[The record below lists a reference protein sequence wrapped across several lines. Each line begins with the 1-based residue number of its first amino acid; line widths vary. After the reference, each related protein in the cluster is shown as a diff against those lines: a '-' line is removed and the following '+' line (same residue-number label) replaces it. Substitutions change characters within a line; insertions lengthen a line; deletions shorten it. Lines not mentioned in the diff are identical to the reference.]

1 MLGVGVPGS
10 LFFFFLSVGDCFAF
24 IWRRGHWFWLLC
36 GFFFVFGLLCQ
47 GEGFKRCGYLGG
59 SRGHW
64 FYGCCCVGGVL
75 GCSALRYS
83 GVGMFQVLV
92 ETFLVRGGDGFWLGG
107 LVFRYTVG
115 GDFSLISQG
124 LEGGSPFPSHASE

>member
-10 LFFFFLSVGDCFAF
+10 LSSSFSLLVIALHSSGGGVIGSGCCVGSSLCLDFSVRGKGSNGVA
-24 IWRRGHWFWLLC
+24 IW
-36 GFFFVFGLLCQ
+36 GFS
-47 GEGFKRCGYLGG
+47 GF
-59 SRGHW
+59 W

-115 GDFSLISQG
+115 GDFSLNSQG